1 MQLILDDN
9 QTTSAE
15 FTASQQ
21 FGFVIG
27 DHQGG
32 TWVAEMQTP
41 DGEWVVL
48 NDTDYNRAG
57 AWVAPG
63 FPGVA
68 LRFTGGTV
76 GAKIWAEGVQVN
88 VFA

>member
-21 FGFVIG
+21 FGFMIG
-27 DHQGG
+27 NHQGG
-32 TWVAEMQTP
+32 IWIAEMLTP

-48 NDTDYNRAG
+48 NDVDYNRAG
-57 AWVAPG
+57 AWVAPA
-63 FPGVA
+63 FPGA
-68 LRFTGGTV
+68 KLRFTGGDM
-76 GAKIWAEGVQVN
+76 GARIWGQGSWSDR
-88 VFA
+88 

>member
-1 MQLILDDN
+1 MQLILDEN

-21 FGFVIG
+21 FGFMIG
-27 DHQGG
+27 GYQGG

-41 DGEWVVL
+41 DAEWVVL

-63 FPGVA
+63 FPGAA

-76 GAKIWAEGVQVN
+76 GARIWAEGVQVH
-88 VFA
+88 V